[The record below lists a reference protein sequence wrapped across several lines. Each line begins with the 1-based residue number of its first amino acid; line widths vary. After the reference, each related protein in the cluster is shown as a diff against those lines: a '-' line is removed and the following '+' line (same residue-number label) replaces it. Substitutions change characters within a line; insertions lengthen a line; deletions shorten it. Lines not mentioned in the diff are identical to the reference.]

1 VPDIRPA
8 ALAKRLQ
15 QPAGGVFFFHGEEVF
30 LREEAVRRAIDAHLD
45 PASRD
50 FNLDQLRA
58 GEVSGEAL
66 ASMIAT
72 PPMMAEWRVVVLRD
86 AQALSNKAREALVET
101 AAGPPPG
108 LVLVVTADI
117 PSGSRAKFYRD
128 LRKHAHSVEFSALS
142 EGDAPGWLME
152 EAEGL
157 ERRLEPEAARLL
169 VSALG
174 TSLGTLRAELE
185 KLVAYV
191 GDRPAITAEDVRAAT
206 KAVPRQD
213 WWGWFDLVGERR
225 MAEAR
230 HALPALLE
238 SGESAV
244 RVVAGIGTHLLRVA
258 IGVVGGKA
266 ALEAELPPYQRW
278 LAGKMAGQ
286 ARRWSAAEV
295 EAALSEALR
304 TDRLLKSAS
313 LTDIQALEELLL
325 RLQSID
331 GGRVAA

>member
-1 VPDIRPA
+1 MPDIRPA

-15 QPAGGVFFFHGEEVF
+15 QAAGGVFFFHGEETF
-30 LREEAVRRAIDAHLD
+30 LREEAVRRVVDAHLD

-58 GEVSGEAL
+58 GDVTGETL
-66 ASMIAT
+66 ASVIAT

-86 AQALSNKAREALVET
+86 AQALPNKAREALVET
-101 AAGPPPG
+101 SAAPPSG
-108 LVLVVTADI
+108 LALVVTADI
-117 PSGSRAKFYRD
+117 PAGSRAKFYRD
-128 LRKHAHSVEFSALS
+128 LRKHALSVEFSALA

-152 EAEGL
+152 EAEAMQ
-157 ERRLEPEAARLL
+157 RRLEPDAARLL
-169 VSALG
+169 VAALG

-225 MAEAR
+225 LAEAR

-258 IGVVGGKA
+258 IGAAGGKR
-266 ALEAELPPYQRW
+266 ALEAELPRYQRW
-278 LAGKMAGQ
+278 LAGKLAGQ
-286 ARRWSAAEV
+286 ARRWSQADV
-295 EAALSEALR
+295 EAALAEALR

-313 LTDIQALEELLL
+313 LTDAQALEELLL
-325 RLQSID
+325 RLQSINE
-331 GGRVAA
+331 GRVAA